1 MRLFGL
7 DNFFLFNSV
16 SELYIIYT
24 YQEHKKTMKIL
35 LYAILF
41 FTLLVSIIILP
52 KALRV
57 HKIKTLY
64 DKDKI
69 VYNFVNMDKI
79 FPSRNIKASDKPK
92 PIKKN
97 IQTLPETFSF
107 EGETKNL
114 QEYLDYFWSDGMIV
128 IHKDEIVY
136 ENYWLGN
143 NESKKH
149 ISWSV
154 AKSFISA
161 LVGIAFEEGL
171 IDSLEDPITKYL
183 DDFETTGY
191 DNVSIKD
198 ILQMSTGVL
207 FNEDYADYNSDI
219 NRFGRAI
226 ATGTSMRDFSKT
238 LTREK
243 EPGTYMHYVSINTQV
258 LGFLLQKVTN
268 KSISEYLYEKIWNP
282 LGMEDSAYF
291 ILDDVE
297 DELALGGLNAT
308 LRDYAK
314 FGLLYLQKGRW
325 NDSQILSQQWI
336 EDSHKTDREHLV
348 PGERDTSSNPW
359 GYGYQWWV
367 PGFPDTDYTA
377 SGVYNQYI
385 YINPES
391 ETVIAKTSS
400 NYKYTSELQWS
411 KDMHVAMFRSIAQH
425 INSKD

>member
-1 MRLFGL
+1 
-7 DNFFLFNSV
+7 
-16 SELYIIYT
+16 
-24 YQEHKKTMKIL
+24 MKIL
-35 LYAILF
+35 IYVILF
-41 FTLLVSIIILP
+41 LVVIVSIFIFP

-57 HKIKTLY
+57 HKVKTLY
-64 DKDKI
+64 DKEKI

-79 FPSRNIKASDKPK
+79 FPSRNINASENPK
-92 PIKKN
+92 HLEKN
-97 IQTLPETFSF
+97 IQTLPETFLF
-107 EGETKNL
+107 DGEEKNL
-114 QEYLDYFWSDGMIV
+114 EEYLDYFWSDGMIV
-128 IHKDEIVY
+128 IHKDKIVY

-143 NESKKH
+143 NENKKH

-161 LVGIAFEEGL
+161 LVGIAYEEGL
-171 IDSLEDPITKYL
+171 IDSLNDPVTKYL
-183 DDFETTGY
+183 VDFENTGY
-191 DNVSIKD
+191 EGVSIKD

-207 FNEDYADYNSDI
+207 FNEDYADPNSDI

-243 EPGTYMHYVSINTQV
+243 PPGSYMHYVSINTQV
-258 LGFLLQKVTN
+258 LGFLLQEVTK

-291 ILDDVE
+291 ILDDVG

-325 NDSQILSQQWI
+325 EDKQILSEQWI
-336 EDSHKTDREHLV
+336 IDSHKTDGDHLV

-367 PGFPDTDYTA
+367 PGFPDTDFTA

-385 YINPES
+385 YIDPLTE
-391 ETVIAKTSS
+391 VLIAKTSS
-400 NYKYTSELQWS
+400 NYKYTSELQMS
-411 KDMHVAMFRSIAQH
+411 KDMHVAMFRSIAKH
-425 INSKD
+425 VSTKN

>member
-1 MRLFGL
+1 
-7 DNFFLFNSV
+7 
-16 SELYIIYT
+16 
-24 YQEHKKTMKIL
+24 MKIL

-41 FTLLVSIIILP
+41 LTLLVSIIFLP

-92 PIKKN
+92 PIKRN
-97 IQTLPETFSF
+97 IHTLPETFSF

-114 QEYLDYFWSDGMIV
+114 QEYLDYFWSDGMVV

-183 DDFETTGY
+183 DDFENTGY

-207 FNEDYADYNSDI
+207 FNEDYADYSSDI

-268 KSISEYLYEKIWNP
+268 RSISEYLYEKIWNP

-314 FGLLYLQKGRW
+314 FGLLYLQKGKW
-325 NDSQILSQQWI
+325 NGSQILSEQWI
-336 EDSHKTDREHLV
+336 EDSHKTDGEHLV
-348 PGERDTSSNPW
+348 PGERETSSNPW

-367 PGFPDTDYTA
+367 PGFPDNDYTA

-385 YINPES
+385 YINPEF

>member
-1 MRLFGL
+1 M
-7 DNFFLFNSV
+7 
-16 SELYIIYT
+16 
-24 YQEHKKTMKIL
+24 
-35 LYAILF
+35 
-41 FTLLVSIIILP
+41 
-52 KALRV
+52 
-57 HKIKTLY
+57 KTLY

-79 FPSRNIKASDKPK
+79 FPSRDIKVSEDPK

-97 IQTLPETFSF
+97 IQTLPETFTF
-107 EGETKNL
+107 EGEKKNL

-143 NESKKH
+143 NESKRH

-161 LVGIAFEEGL
+161 LIGIAFEEGL

-183 DDFETTGY
+183 GDFKNTGY
-191 DNVSIKD
+191 EGVSIKD
-198 ILQMSTGVL
+198 ILQMSSGVQ
-207 FNEDYADYNSDI
+207 FNEDYADYDSDI

-226 ATGTSMRDFSKT
+226 ATGTSMRDFSRT
-238 LTREK
+238 LTKEK

-258 LGFLLQKVTN
+258 LGFLLQEVTN
-268 KSISEYLYEKIWNP
+268 RSISEYLYEKIWNP

-297 DELALGGLNAT
+297 DEFALGGLNAT

-325 NDSQILSQQWI
+325 GDSQILSEQWI
-336 EDSHKTDREHLV
+336 KDSHKTDGEHLV

-385 YINPES
+385 YIAPES
-391 ETVIAKTSS
+391 EIVIAKTSS
-400 NYKYTSELQWS
+400 NYKYTSELQMS
-411 KDMHVAMFRSIAQH
+411 KDIHIAMFRSIAQH
-425 INSKD
+425 INPKD

>member
-1 MRLFGL
+1 
-7 DNFFLFNSV
+7 
-16 SELYIIYT
+16 
-24 YQEHKKTMKIL
+24 MKIL

-92 PIKKN
+92 SIKRN
-97 IQTLPETFSF
+97 IKTLPETFSF
-107 EGETKNL
+107 EGQTKNL

-183 DDFETTGY
+183 DDFEKTGY

-207 FNEDYADYNSDI
+207 FNEDYADYSSDI

-268 KSISEYLYEKIWNP
+268 RSISEYLYEKIWNP

-314 FGLLYLQKGRW
+314 FGLLYLQKGKW
-325 NDSQILSQQWI
+325 NGSQILSEQWI
-336 EDSHKTDREHLV
+336 EDSHKTDGEHLV
-348 PGERDTSSNPW
+348 PGERETSSNPW

-367 PGFPDTDYTA
+367 PGFPDNDYTA

-385 YINPES
+385 YINPEF

>member
-1 MRLFGL
+1 
-7 DNFFLFNSV
+7 
-16 SELYIIYT
+16 
-24 YQEHKKTMKIL
+24 MKIL

-128 IHKDEIVY
+128 IHRDEIVY

-258 LGFLLQKVTN
+258 LGFLLQKITN

-314 FGLLYLQKGRW
+314 FGLLYLQEGKW
-325 NDSQILSQQWI
+325 NDSQILSEQWI

-348 PGERDTSSNPW
+348 PGVRDTSSNPW

>member
-1 MRLFGL
+1 MKIFLIVI
-7 DNFFLFNSV
+7 FFLV
-16 SELYIIYT
+16 II
-24 YQEHKKTMKIL
+24 ISS
-35 LYAILF
+35 F
-41 FTLLVSIIILP
+41 ILP
-52 KALRV
+52 KALRI
-57 HKIKTLY
+57 HKVKTLY

-69 VYNFVNMDKI
+69 VYNFVNMNKI
-79 FPSRNIKASDKPK
+79 FPSKNIKASEHPK
-92 PIKKN
+92 SIKRN
-97 IQTLPETFSF
+97 IQTLPEIFSF

-114 QEYLDYFWSDGMIV
+114 QKYLDYFWTDGMIV

-143 NESKKH
+143 SESKKH

-171 IDSLEDPITKYL
+171 IDSLDDPITKYL
-183 DDFETTGY
+183 DDFKNTGY
-191 DNVSIKD
+191 DSVSIKN
-198 ILQMSTGVL
+198 ILQMSSGVL

-258 LGFLLQKVTN
+258 LGFLLQKVTSR
-268 KSISEYLYEKIWNP
+268 SISEYLYEKIWNP

-291 ILDDVE
+291 ILDDAE

-314 FGLLYLQKGRW
+314 FGLLYLRKGSW
-325 NDSQILSQQWI
+325 NDLQILSEQWI
-336 EDSHKTDREHLV
+336 EDSYKTDSEHLV
-348 PGERDTSSNPW
+348 PGIRDSSSNPW
-359 GYGYQWWV
+359 GYGYQWWI
-367 PGFPDTDYTA
+367 PGFPNTDYTA

-391 ETVIAKTSS
+391 EIVIAKTSS

-411 KDMHVAMFRSIAQH
+411 KDMHIAMFRSIAKH

>member
-1 MRLFGL
+1 
-7 DNFFLFNSV
+7 
-16 SELYIIYT
+16 
-24 YQEHKKTMKIL
+24 MKIL
-35 LYAILF
+35 LYLF
-41 FTLLVSIIILP
+41 LFLAVVVSIFILP

-57 HKIKTLY
+57 HKVKTLY

-69 VYNFVNMDKI
+69 VYNFVNMNKI
-79 FPSRNIKASDKPK
+79 FPSRNIDASLNPK
-92 PIKKN
+92 PLKRNIKS
-97 IQTLPETFSF
+97 LPETFIY
-107 EGETKNL
+107 EGEEKNL
-114 QEYLDYFWSDGMIV
+114 EQYLDYFWSDGMLV
-128 IHKDEIVY
+128 LHNDEIVY

-154 AKSFISA
+154 AKSLISA
-161 LVGIAFEEGL
+161 LVGIAIEERL
-171 IDSLEDPITKYL
+171 IDSVNDPVTKYL
-183 DDFETTGY
+183 DDFKGTGY
-191 DNVSIKD
+191 EDVSIKD

-238 LTREK
+238 LTRER

-268 KSISEYLYEKIWNP
+268 KTISEYLYEKIWDP

-291 ILDDVE
+291 ILDDVN

-325 NDSQILSQQWI
+325 DNDQIISEKWI
-336 EDSHKTDREHLV
+336 EDSHKTDGDHLI
-348 PGERDTSSNPW
+348 PGVRSTSSNPW

-367 PGFPDTDYTA
+367 PGFPDTDFTA

-385 YINPES
+385 YIDPIS
-391 ETVIAKTSS
+391 KIVIAKTSS
-400 NYKYTSELQWS
+400 NYKYTSELQMS
-411 KDMHVAMFRSIAQH
+411 KDMHMAMFRSIAKH
-425 INSKD
+425 ISSNN

>member
-1 MRLFGL
+1 
-7 DNFFLFNSV
+7 
-16 SELYIIYT
+16 
-24 YQEHKKTMKIL
+24 MKIL

-41 FTLLVSIIILP
+41 LTLLVSIIFLP

-92 PIKKN
+92 PIKRN
-97 IQTLPETFSF
+97 IHTLPETFSF

-183 DDFETTGY
+183 DDFEKTGY

-207 FNEDYADYNSDI
+207 FNEDYADYSSDI

-268 KSISEYLYEKIWNP
+268 RSISEYLYEKIWNP

-314 FGLLYLQKGRW
+314 FGLLYLQKGKW
-325 NDSQILSQQWI
+325 NGSQILSEQWI
-336 EDSHKTDREHLV
+336 EDSHKTDGEHLV

-367 PGFPDTDYTA
+367 PGFPDNDYTA

-385 YINPES
+385 YINPEF